1 MKLFMRYVK
10 KFRWLLF
17 GTFILGAISDGLY
30 LLDPQIFRLLVD
42 NYARH
47 VSDLTRQ
54 EFLSGILGLSAV
66 GIAIALVARVMQ
78 NIQEFNLTVVTQRI
92 GAELYAKSVKHAL
105 SLPFAVYEDQ
115 RSGELLQKLQK
126 ARTDMQTFISGMMG
140 VVFSSAIN
148 VTFVVIYAFSRSWLL
163 GVTYLSIIP
172 TITLVT
178 ALLNRRIKKAQ
189 AVIVRE
195 LADLA
200 GSTTETLRNV
210 ELVKSLSLEEQEISR
225 LNNVNA
231 RILGLEIN
239 KARLVRTLSFL
250 QDTLINIIR
259 SLLVLLM
266 LWLVYRDGLTVGE
279 LFSFFAYTFYIF
291 YPLAQ
296 LNRIFVQY
304 QEARAS
310 NEAVEKILSM
320 PVEPKPVNAVTV
332 GPLESVTFDTVD
344 FTYQSAEMPSVK
356 DISLTVGAGETVAF
370 VGPSGSGKST
380 LIKLIVG
387 LYKPT
392 RGALKVNG
400 TPATQINRAEL
411 AQRVGLVTQE
421 TQLFAGTIRENL
433 LFVRQNASDEDM
445 KRALDEAAAMS
456 IIERGDK
463 GLDTKIGEGGL
474 KLSGGER
481 QRLAIARALLRDPSL
496 IIFDEATS
504 SLDSI
509 TEHAITRT
517 IQGLEQT
524 MGKRRGTKA
533 GAPITILVAH
543 RLSTIA
549 HAKRIYVLEHG
560 KISESGSHKELLAKQ
575 GLYSALWREQQAS
588 AQEIPAVEKP

>member
-1 MKLFMRYVK
+1 
-10 KFRWLLF
+10 
-17 GTFILGAISDGLY
+17 
-30 LLDPQIFRLLVD
+30 
-42 NYARH
+42 
-47 VSDLTRQ
+47 
-54 EFLSGILGLSAV
+54 
-66 GIAIALVARVMQ
+66 
-78 NIQEFNLTVVTQRI
+78 
-92 GAELYAKSVKHAL
+92 
-105 SLPFAVYEDQ
+105 
-115 RSGELLQKLQK
+115 
-126 ARTDMQTFISGMMG
+126 
-140 VVFSSAIN
+140 
-148 VTFVVIYAFSRSWLL
+148 
-163 GVTYLSIIP
+163 
-172 TITLVT
+172 
-178 ALLNRRIKKAQ
+178 
-189 AVIVRE
+189 
-195 LADLA
+195 
-200 GSTTETLRNV
+200 
-210 ELVKSLSLEEQEISR
+210 
-225 LNNVNA
+225 
-231 RILGLEIN
+231 
-239 KARLVRTLSFL
+239 VRTLSFF

-296 LNRIFVQY
+296 LNRIFIQY

-320 PVEPKPVNAVTV
+320 PVEPKPANAVTV
-332 GPLESVTFDTVD
+332 GPLESITFDKLD
-344 FTYQSAEMPSVK
+344 FTYQSAEMPSVR
-356 DISLTVGAGETVAF
+356 DISLTVAAGETIAF

-392 RGALKVNG
+392 QGSLKVNG
-400 TPATQINRAEL
+400 TPATQINRDEL
-411 AQRVGLVTQE
+411 ARRIGLVTQE
-421 TQLFAGTIRENL
+421 TQLFAGTIRDNL
-433 LFVRQNASDEDM
+433 LFVRQNASDADM
-445 KRALDEAAAMS
+445 TRALDEAAALS
-456 IIERGDK
+456 IIERGKK

-524 MGKRRGTKA
+524 MGKRRGKNA
-533 GAPITILVAH
+533 SAPITILVAH

-560 KISESGSHKELLAKQ
+560 KISESGSHEELLKKA
-575 GLYSALWREQQAS
+575 GLYAALWREQQAS
-588 AQEIPAVEKP
+588 ASPESPATAPVEKPSTKPGIGV